1 MHDNAHATPLQTGEP
16 MRHPAR
22 FGIALTVVL
31 ATAGCSAATE
41 GSSSAGRPTAAN
53 AATTTLTSCG
63 LQQSF
68 DAPPR
73 RAVALDQ
80 ASTEILLELGLQDR
94 MAGTANLKT
103 KIPPQYQDS
112 YAKIPVLAPKIA
124 TGEQL
129 RAATPDFVV
138 AGSTDLFTKD
148 RAGTREELGALKV
161 PTFVSA
167 VDCPQQNEP
176 GRTPFDLLFA
186 DYENLGK
193 VFGAEERA
201 GKLAAEQRA
210 AVAKAGEKAG
220 EKDGEKAAGNG
231 SQAEDQPT
239 VVYLYSV
246 FNGMPYVAGG
256 TGLPSEMSRIVGAKN
271 AFDDVNED
279 WPEVSWEEVARRDPD
294 FIVIGDLSE
303 RGRPGDS
310 AAEKRAAMAGHPV
323 VSQLAA
329 VRDRKIIEVP
339 GIELDPSVRS
349 VHALGLLAAGMKDL
363 GHVR

>member
-1 MHDNAHATPLQTGEP
+1 

-22 FGIALTVVL
+22 LGIALAVTL
-31 ATAGCSAATE
+31 ATAGCSAAAPD
-41 GSSSAGRPTAAN
+41 GSRADAGSATAASV
-53 AATTTLTSCG
+53 TSCG
-63 LQQSF
+63 RQLSF
-68 DAPPR
+68 AGPPK

-80 ASTEILLELGLQDR
+80 ASTETLLELGLQDR

-103 KIPPQYQDS
+103 KIPAQYEAA
-112 YAKIPVLAPKIA
+112 YAGVPVIAPKVA

-129 RAATPDFVV
+129 RAAGPDFVIG
-138 AGSTDLFTKD
+138 GSTDLFTKD
-148 RAGTREELGALKV
+148 RAGTREELAALKV

-167 VDCPQQNEP
+167 VDCPRQNP
-176 GRTPFDLLFA
+176 AGRTPFELLFS

-201 GKLAAEQRA
+201 RKLAAGQRA
-210 AVAKAGEKAG
+210 AVAKAGENAAKSPAG
-220 EKDGEKAAGNG
+220 KDR
-231 SQAEDQPT
+231 PT

-246 FNGMPYVAGG
+246 FNGMPYVAGKS
-256 TGLPSEMSRIVGAKN
+256 GLPSEMSRIIGAKN

-279 WPEVSWEEVARRDPD
+279 WPEVSWEEVAERDPD

-310 AAEKRAAMAGHPV
+310 AAEKRAAMTEHPV
-323 VSQLAA
+323 VSRLAA
-329 VRDRKIIEVP
+329 VRDNKILEVP

-349 VHALGLLAAGMKDL
+349 VHALGMLAEGMKDL

>member
-1 MHDNAHATPLQTGEP
+1 

-22 FGIALTVVL
+22 LGIALTLAL
-31 ATAGCSAATE
+31 ATAGCSTAAGG
-41 GSSSAGRPTAAN
+41 GSDAAGEPTARTASV
-53 AATTTLTSCG
+53 TSCG
-63 LQQSF
+63 RPVSF
-68 DAPPR
+68 AEPPR

-80 ASTEILLELGLQDR
+80 TSTETLLELGLQDR

-103 KIPPQYQDS
+103 KIPARYEAA
-112 YAKIPVLAPKIA
+112 YATVPVIAPKIA

-138 AGSTDLFTKD
+138 GGSADLFTAD
-148 RAGTREELGALKV
+148 RAGTREELDALKV

-167 VDCPQQNEP
+167 VDCPRQNP
-176 GRTPFDLLFA
+176 AGTTPFELLFS
-186 DYENLGK
+186 DYEKLGT

-201 GKLAAEQRA
+201 GELAADQRA
-210 AVAKAGEKAG
+210 AVAKAGESASKVPQGA
-220 EKDGEKAAGNG
+220 DR
-231 SQAEDQPT
+231 PT

-256 TGLPSEMSRIVGAKN
+256 TGLPSEMSRIVGARN
-271 AFDDVNED
+271 AFDDVDED
-279 WPEVSWEEVARRDPD
+279 WPEVSWEEVAERDPD

-310 AAEKRAAMAGHPV
+310 AAEKRATMTGHPV
-323 VSQLAA
+323 ISKLAA
-329 VRDRKIIEVP
+329 VRDDRILTVP

-349 VHALGLLAAGMKDL
+349 VHALGLLAQGMKDL
-363 GHVR
+363 GYVR

>member
-1 MHDNAHATPLQTGEP
+1 
-16 MRHPAR
+16 MRHPAHL
-22 FGIALTVVL
+22 GIALTIAL
-31 ATAGCSAATE
+31 ATAACSAPAAND
-41 GSSSAGRPTAAN
+41 SKAAAKPTAS
-53 AATTTLTSCG
+53 AAPSASLTSCG
-63 LQQSF
+63 RQAAF
-68 DAPPR
+68 AAPPK

-80 ASTEILLELGLQDR
+80 TSTETLLELGLQDS

-103 KIPPQYQDS
+103 KIPAPYAAA
-112 YAKIPVLAPKIA
+112 YAKIPVIAPKIA

-129 RAATPDFVV
+129 RAATPDFVIG
-138 AGSTDLFTKD
+138 GSADLFTKD
-148 RAGTREELGALKV
+148 RAGTREELEALKV

-167 VDCPQQNEP
+167 VDCPDQNP
-176 GRTPFDLLFA
+176 AGRTPFELLFS

-201 GKLAAEQRA
+201 AKLATDLRTAL
-210 AVAKAGEKAG
+210 AKAGENASKVPGGAG
-220 EKDGEKAAGNG
+220 
-231 SQAEDQPT
+231 QPT

-246 FNGMPYVAGG
+246 FNGMPYVAGK

-279 WPEVSWEEVARRDPD
+279 WPEVSWEEVAKRDPD

-310 AAEKRAAMAGHPV
+310 AAEKRATMTGHPV
-323 VSQLAA
+323 VSKLAA
-329 VRDRKIIEVP
+329 VRDNKILEVP

-363 GHVR
+363 GYVR

>member
-1 MHDNAHATPLQTGEP
+1 

-22 FGIALTVVL
+22 LGVALTLAL
-31 ATAGCSAATE
+31 ATAACSA
-41 GSSSAGRPTAAN
+41 PAAHD
-53 AATTTLTSCG
+53 AKTPSTATTTVTSCG
-63 LQQSF
+63 RQATF
-68 DAPPR
+68 AAPPK

-80 ASTEILLELGLQDR
+80 TSTETLLELGLQDS

-103 KIPPQYQDS
+103 KIPAAYGAA
-112 YAKIPVLAPKIA
+112 YATIPVIAPKIA

-138 AGSTDLFTKD
+138 GGSADLFTKD
-148 RAGTREELGALKV
+148 RAGTREELAALKV

-167 VDCPQQNEP
+167 VDCPGQNP
-176 GRTPFDLLFA
+176 AGRTPFELLFS
-186 DYENLGK
+186 DYETLGK

-201 GKLAAEQRA
+201 GKLAADQRA
-210 AVAKAGEKAG
+210 AVAKAAQNAPEVPGGAG
-220 EKDGEKAAGNG
+220 
-231 SQAEDQPT
+231 QPT

-246 FNGMPYVAGG
+246 FNGMPYVAGK

-279 WPEVSWEEVARRDPD
+279 WPEVSWEEVAKRDPD

-310 AAEKRAAMAGHPV
+310 AAEKRATMTGHPV

-329 VRDRKIIEVP
+329 VREDKILEVP

-363 GHVR
+363 GYVR

>member
-1 MHDNAHATPLQTGEP
+1 

-22 FGIALTVVL
+22 LGIALTIAL
-31 ATAGCSAATE
+31 ATAGCS
-41 GSSSAGRPTAAN
+41 TAAGGGSQADN
-53 AATTTLTSCG
+53 EPAAQVSGKAASVTSCG
-63 LQQSF
+63 RQMSF
-68 DAPPR
+68 AAPPKR
-73 RAVALDQ
+73 TVALDQ
-80 ASTEILLELGLQDR
+80 TSTETLLELGLQDR

-103 KIPPQYQDS
+103 KIPSPYEAA
-112 YAKIPVLAPKIA
+112 YAKVPVIAPKIA

-148 RAGTREELGALKV
+148 RAGTREELDALKV

-167 VDCPQQNEP
+167 VDCPQQNP
-176 GRTPFDLLFA
+176 AGTTPFELLFS

-193 VFGAEERA
+193 VFGTEERA

-210 AVAKAGEKAG
+210 AVAKAGQN
-220 EKDGEKAAGNG
+220 AAKVAQG
-231 SQAEDQPT
+231 ADQPT

-246 FNGMPYVAGG
+246 FNGMPYVAGR

-279 WPEVSWEEVARRDPD
+279 WPEVSWEEVAKRDPD

-310 AAEKRAAMAGHPV
+310 AAEKRAAMTEHPV
-323 VSQLAA
+323 ISKLAA
-329 VRDRKIIEVP
+329 VRNNKIFEVP

-349 VHALGLLAAGMKDL
+349 VHALGLLADGMKDL
-363 GHVR
+363 GYVR

>member
-1 MHDNAHATPLQTGEP
+1 

-22 FGIALTVVL
+22 LGIALTVLL
-31 ATAGCSAATE
+31 ATAACSTAGGD
-41 GSSSAGRPTAAN
+41 GSATAAKP
-53 AATTTLTSCG
+53 ADRASGEARSVGSCG
-63 LQQSF
+63 RQLSF
-68 DAPPR
+68 AGAPK

-80 ASTEILLELGLQDR
+80 TSTETLLELGLQDR

-103 KIPPQYQDS
+103 KIPAPYAAA
-112 YAKIPVLAPKIA
+112 YAKVPVIAPKIA

-148 RAGTREELGALKV
+148 RAGTREELAALQV

-167 VDCPQQNEP
+167 VDCPQRNP
-176 GRTPFDLLFA
+176 AGKTPFELLFS

-201 GKLAAEQRA
+201 RKLAAGQRA
-210 AVAKAGEKAG
+210 AVAKAGTNASKLPQGA
-220 EKDGEKAAGNG
+220 DR
-231 SQAEDQPT
+231 PT

-271 AFDDVNED
+271 TFDDVDED
-279 WPEVSWEEVARRDPD
+279 WPEVSWEEVAKRNPD

-310 AAEKRAAMAGHPV
+310 AAEKRASMTAHPV
-323 VSQLAA
+323 ISRLAA
-329 VRDRKIIEVP
+329 VRGDRIIEVP

-349 VHALGLLAAGMKDL
+349 VHALGLLADGMKDL
-363 GHVR
+363 GYVR

>member
-1 MHDNAHATPLQTGEP
+1 

-22 FGIALTVVL
+22 LGIALTLAL
-31 ATAGCSAATE
+31 ATAACAAPAGNDSKAE
-41 GSSSAGRPTAAN
+41 AAPAAQASSV
-53 AATTTLTSCG
+53 TSCG
-63 LQQSF
+63 RQASF
-68 DAPPR
+68 AAPPK

-80 ASTEILLELGLQDR
+80 TSTETLLELGLQDS

-103 KIPPQYQDS
+103 KIPAPYEAA
-112 YAKIPVLAPKIA
+112 YAKVPVIAPKIA

-129 RAATPDFVV
+129 RAATPDFVIG
-138 AGSTDLFTKD
+138 GSADLFTKD
-148 RAGTREELGALKV
+148 RAGTREELDALKV

-167 VDCPQQNEP
+167 VDCPGQNP
-176 GRTPFDLLFA
+176 AGATPFELLFS

-201 GKLAAEQRA
+201 GKLAADQRA
-210 AVAKAGEKAG
+210 AVAKAGEN
-220 EKDGEKAAGNG
+220 AAERTGG
-231 SQAEDQPT
+231 TGGADQPT

-246 FNGMPYVAGG
+246 FNGMPYVAGK

-271 AFDDVNED
+271 AFDDVDGD
-279 WPEVSWEEVARRDPD
+279 WPEVSWEEVAKRNPD

-310 AAEKRAAMAGHPV
+310 AAEKRTTMTEHPV
-323 VSQLAA
+323 VSKLAA
-329 VRDRKIIEVP
+329 VRDNKILEVP

>member
-1 MHDNAHATPLQTGEP
+1 

-22 FGIALTVVL
+22 LGIALTLAL
-31 ATAGCSAATE
+31 ATAGCS
-41 GSSSAGRPTAAN
+41 TAAGGPDADTKSTAQ
-53 AATTTLTSCG
+53 AASVTSCG
-63 LQQSF
+63 RQQSF
-68 DAPPR
+68 AQPPQ

-80 ASTEILLELGLQDR
+80 TSTETLLELGLQGR

-103 KIPPQYQDS
+103 KIPAQYQAA
-112 YAKIPVLAPKIA
+112 YATVPVVAPKIA

-138 AGSTDLFTKD
+138 AGSADLYTKD
-148 RAGTREELGALKV
+148 RAGTREELESLKV

-167 VDCPQQNEP
+167 VDCPQQNP
-176 GRTPFDLLFA
+176 AGKTPFELLFS

-210 AVAKAGEKAG
+210 AVAKAGENAPKVPQGA
-220 EKDGEKAAGNG
+220 DR
-231 SQAEDQPT
+231 PT

-246 FNGMPYVAGG
+246 FNGMPYVAGK

-271 AFDDVNED
+271 AFDDVDED
-279 WPEVSWEEVARRDPD
+279 WPEVSWEEVAERDPD

-310 AAEKRAAMAGHPV
+310 AAEKRATMTRHPV
-323 VSQLAA
+323 ISRLAA
-329 VRDRKIIEVP
+329 VRDNRILTVP

-349 VHALGLLAAGMKDL
+349 VHALGLLAQGMKDL
-363 GHVR
+363 GYVR

>member
-1 MHDNAHATPLQTGEP
+1 

-22 FGIALTVVL
+22 LGIALTLAL
-31 ATAGCSAATE
+31 ATAGCSAA
-41 GSSSAGRPTAAN
+41 GGGGAGADSEPAARSTAASAS
-53 AATTTLTSCG
+53 AASASVTSCG
-63 LQQSF
+63 RRVSF
-68 DAPPR
+68 AEPPR
-73 RAVALDQ
+73 RTVALDQ
-80 ASTEILLELGLQDR
+80 TSTETLLELGLQER

-103 KIPPQYQDS
+103 KIPARYEAA
-112 YAKIPVLAPKIA
+112 YAGIPVIAPKIA

-138 AGSTDLFTKD
+138 GGSADLFTKD
-148 RAGTREELGALKV
+148 RAGTREELDALKV

-167 VDCPQQNEP
+167 VDCPRQSP
-176 GRTPFDLLFA
+176 AGATPFELLFS

-193 VFGAEERA
+193 VFGAQERA
-201 GKLAAEQRA
+201 DRLATEQRA
-210 AVAKAGEKAG
+210 AVAKAGENASRAPRG
-220 EKDGEKAAGNG
+220 ADR
-231 SQAEDQPT
+231 PT

-271 AFDDVNED
+271 AFDDVDED
-279 WPEVSWEEVARRDPD
+279 WPEVTWEEVAERDPD

-310 AAEKRAAMAGHPV
+310 AAEKRATMTRHPV
-323 VSQLAA
+323 VSKLSA
-329 VRDRKIIEVP
+329 VREGRILTVP

-349 VHALGLLAAGMKDL
+349 VHALGLLAQGMKGL

>member
-1 MHDNAHATPLQTGEP
+1 

-22 FGIALTVVL
+22 LGIAL
-31 ATAGCSAATE
+31 ATALAAATTGCSAATG
-41 GSSSAGRPTAAN
+41 GSPAADKAARPAAAEPTAV
-53 AATTTLTSCG
+53 TSCG
-63 LQQSF
+63 ERLSF
-68 DAPPR
+68 DEPPR

-80 ASTEILLELGLQDR
+80 TSTETLLELGLQDR

-103 KIPPQYQDS
+103 KIPPQYQAA
-112 YAKIPVLAPKIA
+112 YAGVPVLAPKIA

-129 RAATPDFVV
+129 RAATPDLVV

-167 VDCPQQNEP
+167 VDCPRQNP
-176 GRTPFDLLFA
+176 AGRTPFELLFS
-186 DYENLGK
+186 DYETLGK
-193 VFGAEERA
+193 IFGAEQRA
-201 GKLAAEQRA
+201 GRLAADQRA
-210 AVAKAGEKAG
+210 AVAKAGET
-220 EKDGEKAAGNG
+220 AAGVPRG
-231 SQAEDQPT
+231 ADRPT

-271 AFDDVNED
+271 AFDDVRED
-279 WPEVSWEEVARRDPD
+279 WPEVSWEEVAERDPD

-310 AAEKRAAMAGHPV
+310 AGEKRATMAGHPV
-323 VSQLAA
+323 VSRLTA
-329 VRDRKIIEVP
+329 VRSNKIIEVP

-349 VHALGLLAAGMKDL
+349 VHALSLLAAGMKDL
-363 GHVR
+363 GHAR

>member
-1 MHDNAHATPLQTGEP
+1 

-22 FGIALTVVL
+22 LGIALTIAL
-31 ATAGCSAATE
+31 ATAACSAPAGG
-41 GSSSAGRPTAAN
+41 GSEADGAKPSTQDSS
-53 AATTTLTSCG
+53 LTSCG
-63 LQQSF
+63 RQATF
-68 DAPPR
+68 AAPPKR
-73 RAVALDQ
+73 TVALDQ
-80 ASTEILLELGLQDR
+80 TSTETLLALGLQDS

-103 KIPPQYQDS
+103 KIPAPYRAA
-112 YAKIPVLAPKIA
+112 YAKVPVIAPKIA

-138 AGSTDLFTKD
+138 GGSADLFTED
-148 RAGTREELGALKV
+148 RAGTREELEALKV

-167 VDCPQQNEP
+167 VDCPEQNP
-176 GRTPFDLLFA
+176 AGRTPFELLFS

-201 GKLAAEQRA
+201 AELAADQRT
-210 AVAKAGEKAG
+210 AVAKAGEN
-220 EKDGEKAAGNG
+220 AARVPKG
-231 SQAEDQPT
+231 AEQPT

-246 FNGMPYVAGG
+246 FNGMPYVAGR

-271 AFDDVNED
+271 AFDDVDED
-279 WPEVSWEEVARRDPD
+279 WPEVSWEEVAKRDPD

-310 AAEKRAAMAGHPV
+310 AAEKRATMTGHPV
-323 VSQLAA
+323 VSRLAA
-329 VRDRKIIEVP
+329 VRDDKILEVP

-363 GHVR
+363 GYVR

>member
-1 MHDNAHATPLQTGEP
+1 

-22 FGIALTVVL
+22 LGIALTLAL
-31 ATAGCSAATE
+31 ATAGCS
-41 GSSSAGRPTAAN
+41 TAAGGGSRADGEP
-53 AATTTLTSCG
+53 AADALSVASCG
-63 LQQSF
+63 RQVSLA
-68 DAPPR
+68 APPR

-80 ASTEILLELGLQDR
+80 TSTEILLELGLQDR

-103 KIPPQYQDS
+103 KIPAQYGAA
-112 YAKIPVLAPKIA
+112 YAEVPVIAPKIA

-129 RAATPDFVV
+129 RAATPDFVI
-138 AGSTDLFTKD
+138 AGSADLYTKD
-148 RAGTREELGALKV
+148 RAGTREELDALKV

-167 VDCPQQNEP
+167 VDCPRQNLA
-176 GRTPFDLLFA
+176 GATPFDLLFS

-193 VFGAEERA
+193 LFGVRERA
-201 GKLAAEQRA
+201 GRLAADQRTVVAEA
-210 AVAKAGEKAG
+210 AEGAAKVPPGA
-220 EKDGEKAAGNG
+220 DR
-231 SQAEDQPT
+231 PT

-271 AFDDVNED
+271 AFDDVDED
-279 WPEVSWEEVARRDPD
+279 WPEVTWEEVAEREPD

-310 AAEKRAAMAGHPV
+310 AAEKRAEMARHPV
-323 VSQLAA
+323 VSKLAA
-329 VRDRKIIEVP
+329 VRDDRILEVP

-349 VHALGLLAAGMKDL
+349 VHALGLVAKGMKDL